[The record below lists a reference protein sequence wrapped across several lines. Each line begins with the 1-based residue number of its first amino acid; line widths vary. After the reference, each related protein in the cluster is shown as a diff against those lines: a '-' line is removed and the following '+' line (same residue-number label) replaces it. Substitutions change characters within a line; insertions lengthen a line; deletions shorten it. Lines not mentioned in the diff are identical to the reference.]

1 LLSSSSSSPKQR
13 VITSPTTLADL
24 LSHAQQQESSQPQSQ
39 SQSQS
44 QSQTQPQ
51 QQQQSQGGTEQQSR
65 EQHQQ
70 DLIAV
75 GHLRQHIEGLLE
87 GTL

>member
-39 SQSQS
+39 SQY
-44 QSQTQPQ
+44 QTQPQ

-75 GHLRQHIEGLLE
+75 SHLRQHIEGLLE